1 MAHGVRDNTTGRQ
14 LVDTDKFPG
23 GLSTSVGHIHKL
35 GLKAGIYTAAATST
49 CGGGAPTGSCKHEAL
64 DAQTYA
70 EWGIDCTCRGA
81 AH

>member
-49 CGGGAPTGSCKHEAL
+49 CGGGAPTGS
-64 DAQTYA
+64 
-70 EWGIDCTCRGA
+70 
-81 AH
+81 